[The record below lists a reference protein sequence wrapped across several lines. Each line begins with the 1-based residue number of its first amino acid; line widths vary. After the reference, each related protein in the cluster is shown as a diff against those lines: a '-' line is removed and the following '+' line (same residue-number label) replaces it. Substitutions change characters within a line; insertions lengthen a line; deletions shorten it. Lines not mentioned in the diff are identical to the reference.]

1 MEIVMVHDMIEH
13 SIIQIQYLD
22 VKLGK
27 LPTWFCNGVSDLL
40 KSNTQLMSY
49 HILSNEVVVPVNFV
63 FTSIYLLISDIL
75 HTYHISNIPHYSIP
89 HHVSNDVRMLDL
101 ICDDLIT
108 TDDVNESNSIS
119 PKLLEYNLPTLLKNY
134 VCGP

>member
-75 HTYHISNIPHYSIP
+75 HTYHISNIPH
-89 HHVSNDVRMLDL
+89 HVSNDVRMLDL
-101 ICDDLIT
+101 IRDDLIT

-119 PKLLEYNLPTLLKNY
+119 PKLLEYNQPSLLTNY

>member
-1 MEIVMVHDMIEH
+1 M
-13 SIIQIQYLD
+13 
-22 VKLGK
+22 
-27 LPTWFCNGVSDLL
+27 
-40 KSNTQLMSY
+40 
-49 HILSNEVVVPVNFV
+49 
-63 FTSIYLLISDIL
+63 
-75 HTYHISNIPHYSIP
+75 PHYSIP

-108 TDDVNESNSIS
+108 TDDVYESNSIS